1 MSLTSLFERSLNH
14 LLQQT
19 PGASG
24 LLGQHAGKSVRLDLG
39 FAQLD
44 FMITAEGQF
53 SEAPNAAM
61 NAAPDATLRATSDVL
76 LQLPFLGRQAL
87 RHAEY
92 SGDPTLLQTLDQVF
106 REMRWDI
113 EAELAPLM
121 GDIAAHR
128 IARAAK
134 RASQTLRQAAQAV
147 QTSSSEYIVEEIAL
161 LARKSDVARFC
172 AEVDTLVDDT
182 ARLEARLAQIDA
194 HSSLN
199 PSPSSQP

>member
-24 LLGQHAGKSVRLDLG
+24 LLGQHAEKCVRLDLG

-44 FMITAEGQF
+44 FLITAEGQF
-53 SEAPNAAM
+53 SEAPNAT
-61 NAAPDATLRATSDVL
+61 PDATLRATSDVL

-92 SGDPTLLQTLDQVF
+92 SGDPALLQTLNQVF

-128 IARAAK
+128 IAHAAQ

-161 LARKSDVARFC
+161 LARKGDVARFC

-182 ARLEARLAQIDA
+182 ARLEARLAQIEA
-194 HSSLN
+194 HSSLH
-199 PSPSSQP
+199 PSASSQP

>member
-1 MSLTSLFERSLNH
+1 MFERSLNH
-14 LLQQT
+14 LLQQN

-24 LLGQHAGKSVRLDLG
+24 FLCQHAGKCVRLDLG

-44 FMITAEGQF
+44 FSITAEGQF
-53 SEAPNAAM
+53 AEAPNAT
-61 NAAPDATLRATSDVL
+61 PDATLRATSDVL

-92 SGDPTLLQTLDQVF
+92 SGDPALLQTLDQVF

-113 EAELAPLM
+113 EAELAPLL

-128 IARAAK
+128 VATTAQHAT
-134 RASQTLRQAAQAV
+134 QTLRHAAQAL
-147 QTSSSEYIVEEIAL
+147 QTSSREYIVEEIAL

-172 AEVDTLVDDT
+172 THVDTLVDDT
-182 ARLEARLAQIDA
+182 SRLEVRLARLEAGLPKDQAF
-194 HSSLN
+194 L
-199 PSPSSQP
+199 PPL

>member
-24 LLGQHAGKSVRLDLG
+24 LLGNHAGKCVRMDLG

-44 FMITAEGQF
+44 FLITAEGQF
-53 SEAPNAAM
+53 SEVP

-92 SGDPTLLQTLDQVF
+92 SGDPALLQTLDQVF

-128 IARAAK
+128 IAHAAQ
-134 RASQTLRQAAQAV
+134 RASQTLRQAAQAL
-147 QTSSSEYIVEEIAL
+147 QTSSSEYIVEEIVL

-182 ARLEARLAQIDA
+182 ARFEARLAQIEA
-194 HSSLN
+194 HSSLH
-199 PSPSSQP
+199 PSASSQL

>member
-19 PGASG
+19 PGANV
-24 LLGQHAGKSVRLDLG
+24 LLGQHADKSVRLDLG
-39 FAQLD
+39 FAQLN
-44 FMITAEGQF
+44 FMITAEGRF
-53 SEAPNAAM
+53 AETLSTT
-61 NAAPDATLRATSDVL
+61 PDATLRATSHVL

-92 SGDPTLLQTLDQVF
+92 SGDPALLQTLDQVF

-113 EAELAPLM
+113 EAELAPWM

-128 IARAAK
+128 IATAAQQ
-134 RASQTLRQAAQAV
+134 ATQTLRHAGQAL
-147 QTSSSEYIVEEIAL
+147 QTSSSEYLVEEMAL

-172 AEVDTLVDDT
+172 VQVDTLVDDT
-182 ARLEARLAQIDA
+182 ARLEARLAWLEAI
-194 HSSLN
+194 SSLHQAK
-199 PSPSSQP
+199 SSSQP

>member
-19 PGASG
+19 PGAGG
-24 LLGQHAGKSVRLDLG
+24 LLAQHAGKCVRLDLG

-44 FMITAEGQF
+44 FLITTEGQF
-53 SEAPNAAM
+53 SETTNAT
-61 NAAPDATLRATSDVL
+61 PDASLRATSHVL
-76 LQLPFLGRQAL
+76 LQLPFLGRQAAL
-87 RHAEY
+87 RHTEY
-92 SGDPTLLQTLDQVF
+92 SGDPALLQTLDQVF
-106 REMRWDI
+106 REVRWDI

-128 IARAAK
+128 IAQTAQRAT
-134 RASQTLRQAAQAV
+134 QTLRQAAQAL
-147 QTSSSEYIVEEIAL
+147 QTSSSEYVVEEIAL

-172 AEVDTLVDDT
+172 AQVDTLVDDT
-182 ARLEARLAQIDA
+182 ARLEARLAQLEA
-194 HSSLN
+194 NPLLN

>member
-19 PGASG
+19 PGANG
-24 LLGQHAGKSVRLDLG
+24 LLGQHAGTCVCLDLG

-44 FMITAEGQF
+44 FLITAEGQF
-53 SEAPNAAM
+53 SEAPNAT
-61 NAAPDATLRATSDVL
+61 PDATLRATSHVL

-92 SGDPTLLQTLDQVF
+92 SGDPALLQTLDQVF
-106 REMRWDI
+106 REVRWDI

-128 IARAAK
+128 IAQAAQRAT
-134 RASQTLRQAAQAV
+134 QTLRQAAQAL

-161 LARKSDVARFC
+161 LARKSDVTRFC
-172 AEVDTLVDDT
+172 AQVDTMVDDT
-182 ARLEARLAQIDA
+182 ARLEARLAQFEA
-194 HSSLN
+194 NSSLN

>member
-1 MSLTSLFERSLNH
+1 MNLTSLFERSLNH
-14 LLQQT
+14 VLLQT
-19 PGASG
+19 PGAAG
-24 LLGQHAGKSVRLDLG
+24 LLGQHAGNCVRLDLG

-44 FMITAEGQF
+44 FLITAEGQF
-53 SEAPNAAM
+53 SEAPNAT
-61 NAAPDATLRATSDVL
+61 PDATLRATSHVL

-92 SGDPTLLQTLDQVF
+92 SGDPALLQTLDQVF
-106 REMRWDI
+106 REVRWDI

-128 IARAAK
+128 IAHAAQRAT
-134 RASQTLRQAAQAV
+134 QTLRQAVQAL

-172 AEVDTLVDDT
+172 AQVDTLVDDT
-182 ARLEARLAQIDA
+182 ARLEARLAQLEA
-194 HSSLN
+194 RTS
-199 PSPSSQP
+199 SPSAAAASQP